1 MPKKTFTKEFK
12 EQAIKLVLEQGMT
25 GKQVCQDLGVSY
37 SALVRWV
44 REHRQNGKDAFPG
57 KGRLMPQ
64 DEQVRRLER
73 EVRRL
78 TIERDI
84 LKNFREWAGRHL

>member
-1 MPKKTFTKEFK
+1 MARRTFTKEFK
-12 EQAIKLVLEQGMT
+12 EQAVKLVLEQGMT
-25 GKQVCQDLGVSY
+25 RRQVSEDLGVGHST
-37 SALVRWV
+37 LERWV
-44 REHRQNGKDAFPG
+44 HEVKKNGKDAFPG

-84 LKNFREWAGRHL
+84 LKKTIGYFADKP

>member
-12 EQAIKLVLEQGMT
+12 EQAIRLVLEQGMT

-37 SALVRWV
+37 SALVRWI
-44 REHRQNGKDAFPG
+44 REHRSNGKDAFPG

-64 DEQVRRLER
+64 DEEFRRLQR
-73 EVRRL
+73 ENQRL
-78 TIERDI
+78 RIERDI
-84 LKNFREWAGRHL
+84 LKKTIGFFAEKP